1 MRNLDIGGDT
11 SLFTVTSEQTNTLL
25 VPFYF
30 DAAPD
35 ALTDAGAVTVT
46 NYYTSLTTTTASAV
60 TLADGLVKGQL
71 KKIQMIVDVG
81 DATLT
86 IASPVSAATN
96 VITFADAGDYA
107 NLIWNGTA
115 WRILEVGNDAD
126 GATAPV
132 IS

>member
-1 MRNLDIGGDT
+1 MRNIKIGADT
-11 SLFTVTSEQTNTLL
+11 KIWNVLSDQTNDIL

-30 DAAPD
+30 SAAPD
-35 ALTDAGAVTVT
+35 ALSDAGAVTVT

-60 TLADGLVKGQL
+60 TLADGLVQGQL
-71 KKIQMIVDVG
+71 KKVQMIVDVG

-86 IASPVSAATN
+86 IATPISAATN
-96 VITFADAGDYA
+96 VITFADAGDFA
-107 NLIWNGTA
+107 NLIWTGAA
-115 WRILEVGNDAD
+115 WLILEVGNDAD